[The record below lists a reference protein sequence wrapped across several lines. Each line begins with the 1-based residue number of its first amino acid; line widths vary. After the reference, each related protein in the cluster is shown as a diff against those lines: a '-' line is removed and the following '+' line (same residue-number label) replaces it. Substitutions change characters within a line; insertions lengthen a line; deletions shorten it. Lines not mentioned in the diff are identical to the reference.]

1 MISNCSILFRCK
13 ASDNILNQEKC
24 EFFKSINY
32 KECIYQGIY
41 NPRMS
46 TSRYMCTSH
55 EAHIFSMIK
64 KIKEMK
70 NET

>member
-32 KECIYQGIY
+32 KECIYIY
-41 NPRMS
+41 QKGF
-46 TSRYMCTSH
+46 TLECMCTSH